1 MSANSSRGAGW
12 EALRKRV
19 LERDAWQCQYCGK
32 HLEGSDATADHIL
45 AKENG
50 GIDEMSNLVAACRK
64 CNGEKSDR
72 MLVRMNWVNKNWLQ
86 SL

>member
-1 MSANSSRGAGW
+1 MSANSSRGSAW
-12 EALRKRV
+12 EVLRKRV
-19 LERDAWQCQYCGK
+19 LERDGWQCQYCGK
-32 HLEGSDATADHIL
+32 MLEGSDATADHIL

-72 MLVRMNWVNKNWLQ
+72 VIVRMNWYNKNWLN